1 MATTARVR
9 LTPQPDTTRA
19 RPPFP
24 NAVGDGSSLARQATT
39 MTVTQGMNV
48 QGDNSTPV
56 QAYLSPNP
64 GNTVQMAPGDPL
76 RPIPGMGDQYNR
88 PRAFPFPVGGNI
100 TPTPRQTETTSFETL
115 RNLAA
120 FYEGIQL
127 CQQVHFRI
135 LSRLDL
141 AFVPRPEILGSDDP
155 SDPKWVDTGR
165 RIAEWFEM
173 PDKRQDLRAWMTA
186 AYRDILEI
194 DALGIFHERNRGGGL
209 YALDLLAGDYI
220 SCLADGGGRR
230 PPSPAPAYLQ
240 VLYGI
245 PAQLLTEDE
254 MDYLRETSRT
264 ESLYGLSR
272 VERILMRVNL
282 ALRKGHFDLARFT
295 DGVTPAGVLE
305 TQNPALFTLTADQV
319 QLWQDMFNGALAGN
333 DAMRVRTKAVPP
345 GWTFKPLTAEEI
357 VIELDR
363 WLLNITAA
371 AHGLSMDELGM
382 TETSNRS
389 VGDSQEKMVYRNAV
403 RPTADFFARYFST
416 VLRRYD
422 GLPMDPKNTSVSR
435 AARPT
440 TSKMGNWD
448 ARYMATWRGME
459 EQEDFQQ
466 KVSAGSQLF
475 AAGLRT
481 KLQVVR
487 WLGLPVEKG
496 EKDVAAFIQ
505 TRSGMDSIVVLD
517 DIEANRSLQQQARQL
532 QLEQTKAAVTQQ
544 QLIDKQM
551 QGQSSGGEESPEDEP
566 PPEDEGGP
574 SGGSGGGSES
584 EGGDEGEQPAADEES
599 PDSSDEEDDAEKQV
613 NDLIAQAQ
621 TKKSTGKAQRMQGAD
636 TSEDWRL
643 YRTIALKAVRRG
655 EDVPDFVSRALP
667 ANLHA
672 YAAMSLANATTPDE
686 VRAVFAD
693 VREAE
698 THADDCRCMVCG
710 CGQPENDHGMPYSVM
725 LPGDT
730 ENDGCMVAFFLPASM
745 SQQLAIPGGMPVQDM
760 HITLAYLGPDATQ
773 VDKPRLLAC
782 MQQWA
787 QTCSPLYVDIDYLTR
802 FDGDEET
809 YPVVVRSY
817 TQALMDLRVDLVAAL
832 DAAGLVVDMT
842 YPEYKP
848 HVTLCYLPQGT
859 PMPVLPISGVH
870 GQLTQVWVAYGDERY
885 AFPLGGTPDERNTA
899 ADEVRLLRSE
909 VLAVL
914 QAEYAD
920 GAPTVTRDARQGEPL
935 RDARGHFAGWV
946 GGAPHEIANGMNA
959 RREATHLQARLSEH
973 ETAKQQ
979 ALKRGDAKGLSRLKA
994 DLTWKSGGAVHQGEE
1009 ALKAHLTQLQ
1019 AKAHS
1024 TARDLSVRQLFDLK
1038 RSYRDA
1044 RAVAHDTTASVA
1056 SRDAAQRD
1064 MDAIA
1069 AQVGSYNQANGGS
1082 KFDINA

>member
-1 MATTARVR
+1 MATTARPR
-9 LTPQPDTTRA
+9 YTQPDTMRA

-24 NAVGDGSSLARQATT
+24 NAVGDGGSLARQATT
-39 MTVTQGMNV
+39 MTMTQGQGMNV

-64 GNTVQMAPGDPL
+64 GGNVQMAPGDPL
-76 RPIPGMGDQYNR
+76 RPIPGMGDQFGR
-88 PRAFPFPVGGNI
+88 PRAFPFPAGGNI
-100 TPTPRQTETTSFETL
+100 TPTPRNTETTSFETL

-120 FYEGIQL
+120 YYEGIQL

-141 AFVPRPEILGSDDP
+141 AFVPRPEVLGSDDP
-155 SDPKWVDTGR
+155 SDPKWADGGR

-209 YALDLLAGDYI
+209 YALNLLAGDFI
-220 SCLADGGGRR
+220 TCLADGGARR
-230 PPSPAPAYLQ
+230 PLPPAPAYLQ

-245 PAQLLTEDE
+245 PADLRTADE

-264 ESLYGLSR
+264 ESLYGISR

-333 DAMRVRTKAVPP
+333 DAMRVRVKATPP
-345 GWTFKPLTAEEI
+345 GWTFKPLTSEQI

-416 VLRRYD
+416 VVRRYD

-435 AARPT
+435 AASPT

-448 ARYMATWRGME
+448 ARYMAQWRGME

-466 KVSAGSQLF
+466 KVTAAAQLF
-475 AAGLRT
+475 NTGLRT
-481 KLQVVR
+481 KLQAVR

-517 DIEANRSLQQQARQL
+517 DIEANRDLQQQGRAL
-532 QLEQTKAAVTQQ
+532 QLEQTKAAVKQQ
-544 QLIDKQM
+544 QLIDTQM
-551 QGQSSGGEESPEDEP
+551 QQQSNGSGEESPDETP
-566 PPEDEGGP
+566 PDDGGGP
-574 SGGSGGGSES
+574 SGGNSNS
-584 EGGDEGEQPAADEES
+584 DEGEGGSDEGESSASDEES
-599 PDSSDEEDDAEKQV
+599 SDNGEEEDDAEKQV
-613 NDLIAQAQ
+613 DDLIAQAK
-621 TKKSTGKAQRMQGAD
+621 TKKPAGKSQRMQVAAD
-636 TSEDWRL
+636 TSEDWRR
-643 YRTIALKAVRRG
+643 YRSIALKAVRRG
-655 EDVPDFVSRALP
+655 EDVPEFVSRVLP
-667 ANLHA
+667 ENLHT
-672 YAAMSLANATTPDE
+672 YAATALASATTPDD
-686 VRAVFAD
+686 VRGVFAD
-693 VREAE
+693 VQRMEAE
-698 THADDCRCMVCG
+698 GESPSAQSPTIAILIPSTGAAVCPQ
-710 CGQPENDHGMPYSVM
+710 CG
-725 LPGDT
+725 
-730 ENDGCMVAFFLPASM
+730 AS
-745 SQQLAIPGGMPVQDM
+745 
-760 HITLAYLGPDATQ
+760 
-773 VDKPRLLAC
+773 
-782 MQQWA
+782 
-787 QTCSPLYVDIDYLTR
+787 
-802 FDGDEET
+802 
-809 YPVVVRSY
+809 
-817 TQALMDLRVDLVAAL
+817 
-832 DAAGLVVDMT
+832 AAGMT
-842 YPEYKP
+842 LRNQWMPGMTCPACAQPFAE
-848 HVTLCYLPQGT
+848 Q
-859 PMPVLPISGVH
+859 PMNAL
-870 GQLTQVWVAYGDERY
+870 
-885 AFPLGGTPDERNTA
+885 
-899 ADEVRLLRSE
+899 DEVRSLRSE
-909 VLAVL
+909 VLVVL
-914 QAEYAD
+914 QAEY
-920 GAPTVTRDARQGEPL
+920 GMSLPSVTRDGRQGEAL
-935 RDARGHFAGWV
+935 RDGRGRFIGWV
-946 GGAPHEIANGMNA
+946 GGAPHEIANGMNS
-959 RREATHLQARLSEH
+959 RREATHLQARLSDH
-973 ETAKQQ
+973 EAAKQQ

-994 DLTWKSGGAVHQGEE
+994 GLSWKSGGTVHQGEE
-1009 ALKAHLTQLQ
+1009 AMKAHLTQLQ

-1044 RAVAHDTTASVA
+1044 KATAHDSTASVA

-1069 AQVGSYNQANGGS
+1069 AQVGSYNQASGNS